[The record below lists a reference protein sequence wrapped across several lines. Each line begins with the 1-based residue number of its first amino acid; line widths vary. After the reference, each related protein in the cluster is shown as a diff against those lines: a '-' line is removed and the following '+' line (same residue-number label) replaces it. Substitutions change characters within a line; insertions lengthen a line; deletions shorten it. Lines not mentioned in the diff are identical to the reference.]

1 MLANFLPEFCLN
13 LPNNNKFAENQ
24 NITEKLEQK
33 LEQTLERKKLERKK
47 LES

>member
-13 LPNNNKFAENQ
+13 LPNNNKFAGNQ

-33 LEQTLERKKLERKK
+33 FERKK
-47 LES
+47 LESRNKS